1 MGFYDFKLRQLNGQE
16 KSLEVYITKL
26 LQLLENEE
34 L

>member
-26 LQLLENEE
+26 L
-34 L
+34 